1 MVTFGNFEGTSAE
14 KLRHARA
21 YVAEFIDD
29 AGCTLSDDEGEI
41 VIRALRFDGVW
52 FEERLNVELLPV
64 EIVRHAV
71 MRLGKRTRSPEVVSD
86 WERWASAWQL
96 IKTHGDRALE
106 HAARQCDLLREDG
119 EVGGA
124 MLWQDIGRRIATLWA
139 NPDAWAGRA

>member
-1 MVTFGNFEGTSAE
+1 MATFGNFEGTPAE
-14 KLRHARA
+14 KLRQARA

-29 AGCTLSDDEGEI
+29 AGCFLSDDGVEI
-41 VIRALRFDGVW
+41 VIRAQRFDGAW
-52 FEERLNVELLPV
+52 FEERLSLELLPV

-96 IKTHGDRALE
+96 IKFHGDRAIE
-106 HAARQCDLLREDG
+106 HATSQVELLRQEG

-124 MLWQDIGRRIATLWA
+124 LLWQDIGRRIAVLQA